1 MALCQPR
8 VYGRCNPVVK
18 TLSLVFIRIVNFYII
33 KNGGIRSLEINQ
45 QMSENAEI
53 VREIT
58 IRTVLNQYGGFAVLG
73 LILSIFT
80 TPISLN
86 ENMRLFYNEDLMME
100 AKKIKEFLFF
110 IFGSALIY
118 FFLVNLYYKKM
129 K

>member
-1 MALCQPR
+1 M
-8 VYGRCNPVVK
+8 
-18 TLSLVFIRIVNFYII
+18 

-45 QMSENAEI
+45 QTSENAEI
-53 VREIT
+53 VRGIT
-58 IRTVLNQYGGFAVLG
+58 IRTVLNLYGGFAVFG

-110 IFGSALIY
+110 IFGSALVY
-118 FFLVNLYYKKM
+118 FSLLNLYYKYM

>member
-1 MALCQPR
+1 M
-8 VYGRCNPVVK
+8 
-18 TLSLVFIRIVNFYII
+18 

-45 QMSENAEI
+45 QTSENA
-53 VREIT
+53 VTKKEIT
-58 IRTVLNQYGGFAVLG
+58 IRTVLNIYGGFAVLG

-100 AKKIKEFLFF
+100 SKKIKEFLFF
-110 IFGSALIY
+110 IFGSALVY
-118 FFLVNLYYKKM
+118 FSLVNIYYKNM

>member
-1 MALCQPR
+1 
-8 VYGRCNPVVK
+8 
-18 TLSLVFIRIVNFYII
+18 
-33 KNGGIRSLEINQ
+33 LEINQ